1 MGTAD
6 RVARPGSAGRR
17 SSRATGELRGRDPER
32 TRARILEAATS
43 EFARYG
49 LGGARV
55 DRIAASAGA
64 NKRMLYYYFGDKD
77 ALFQEV
83 LEHAYE
89 SIRSAEQELNLLDVE
104 PVEGVAR
111 LIAFTWRYYIA
122 HPEFLTLLNSE
133 NLHRGRHLKGSR
145 RIRTTNSP
153 LIATLEEILARGVR
167 AGTFRAGVDALQLY
181 ISIAGL
187 SYFYLSNNHT
197 LSAVFGRELST
208 PAAREERLAHMIEL
222 VVGSLAHRGAIDA
235 RARES

>member
-1 MGTAD
+1 MGTAE
-6 RVARPGSAGRR
+6 RVVRSGPEPRRAG
-17 SSRATGELRGRDPER
+17 AGARGRDPKR
-32 TRARILEAATS
+32 TRARILEAATR

-77 ALFQEV
+77 ALFQAV
-83 LEHAYE
+83 LEHSYE
-89 SIRSAEQELNLLDVE
+89 SIRAAEQELNLLDVP

-111 LIAFTWRYYIA
+111 LVAFTWHYYIA

-145 RIRTTNSP
+145 RIRATNSP

-167 AGTFRAGVDALQLY
+167 AGTFRPGVDALQVY
-181 ISIAGL
+181 ISMAGL

-197 LSAVFGRELST
+197 LSAVFGRELAT
-208 PAAREERLAHMIEL
+208 PEARAERLAHMTDVIIGFL
-222 VVGSLAHRGAIDA
+222 TNTPTVPAAAPSD
-235 RARES
+235 

>member
-1 MGTAD
+1 MGTAE
-6 RVARPGSAGRR
+6 RAARPGAPARR
-17 SSRATGELRGRDPER
+17 NARASGELRGRDPER
-32 TRARILEAATS
+32 TRARILEAATR

-55 DRIAASAGA
+55 DRIAESAGA

-77 ALFQEV
+77 ALFQAV

-89 SIRSAEQELNLLDVE
+89 RIRSAEQELNLLDVD

-111 LIAFTWRYYIA
+111 LVAFTWHYYIA

-145 RIRTTNSP
+145 RIRATNSP
-153 LIATLEEILARGVR
+153 LIATLDEILARGVR
-167 AGTFRAGVDALQLY
+167 VGTFRSGVDPIQLY
-181 ISIAGL
+181 ISIAAL

-197 LSAVFGRELST
+197 LTAVFGRELASD
-208 PAAREERLAHMIEL
+208 AARAERLAHMTEVIIGFL
-222 VVGSLAHRGAIDA
+222 TNPQAVRPA
-235 RARES
+235 

>member
-1 MGTAD
+1 MGTAERAARTGAATRRNGRSAR
-6 RVARPGSAGRR
+6 RVA
-17 SSRATGELRGRDPER
+17 GELRGRDPER
-32 TRARILEAATS
+32 TRARILDAATR

-55 DRIAASAGA
+55 DRIASGAGA

-77 ALFQEV
+77 ALFQAV
-83 LEHAYE
+83 LEHSYE
-89 SIRSAEQELNLLDVE
+89 SIRTAEQELNLLDVD

-111 LIAFTWRYYIA
+111 LIAFTWHYYIA

-153 LIATLEEILARGVR
+153 LIATLDEILSRGAR
-167 AGTFRAGVDALQLY
+167 AGTFRSGVDALQLY

-197 LSAVFGRELST
+197 LSAVFGRELASADAQT
-208 PAAREERLAHMIEL
+208 ARLAHMTDVIIGFL
-222 VVGSLAHRGAIDA
+222 TNT
-235 RARES
+235 REN